1 MSMSLFDQVVNESY
15 SADLGGYSYDSLDA
29 AEESYIND
37 VITDDPVT
45 LFQYTGE
52 CSNAIMALEAA
63 EARME
68 GMMCVKFMNA
78 RSASDEVAMEE
89 TVATMEGFVGNMW
102 ETLKEIV
109 KKAYAAIKAFLI
121 KVWNKFKSYGN
132 VVRAM
137 LTKYGDVLRHKRVP
151 GLNVKWEEIKLTE
164 AEPIM
169 EKHLTTCSNIIEYLK
184 KEYSRVEGAHKND
197 SSYYEDKDPRA
208 VLATHKTV
216 NNGTTVNHWKG
227 GKLVGQSVTNKL
239 PTPGDIED
247 ELEAAIY
254 PEKASTDQELE
265 KPFEKI
271 RPEAIKAA
279 DSSSYKTYMDR
290 FMAIGNKRYQADMKC
305 IQDLK
310 REFHKEKSA
319 YSGVGASHI
328 HTEIRRCL
336 NAEIT
341 IINICTHAMTTA
353 AKRMQ
358 SQAISAC
365 RKAIMHHGTEGDGA
379 TYAGES
385 YAPSGTTYF
394 DSLMGNLGY

>member
-1 MSMSLFDQVVNESY
+1 MNMSLFDQVVNESY
-15 SADLGGYSYDSLDA
+15 SADLGGYSADSLDA

-109 KKAYAAIKAFLI
+109 KKAYAAVKAFLI

-151 GLNVKWEEIKLTE
+151 GLRVKWEKINIMA

-169 EKHLTTCSNIIEYLK
+169 MKNLEKCTKMIEQLK
-184 KEYSRVEGAHKND
+184 HMYEGIKGLRQNNPKNP
-197 SSYYEDKDPRA
+197 YADKNPET
-208 VLATHKTV
+208 VLATHQFV
-216 NNGTTVNHWKG
+216 NTGAKG
-227 GKLVGQSVTNKL
+227 VADGL
-239 PTPGDIED
+239 PTPGEIED
-247 ELEAAIY
+247 ELEKEIY

-265 KPFEKI
+265 KPFEEI

-279 DSSSYKTYMDR
+279 DASSYKTYLDR

-305 IQDLK
+305 IEDLK

-319 YSGVGASHI
+319 YSGAGASHI

-336 NAEIT
+336 NAEIS

-358 SQAISAC
+358 SQSISAC

-385 YAPSGTTYF
+385 YTPSGTDYF
-394 DSLMGNLGY
+394 DSLMSNLGY

>member
-1 MSMSLFDQVVNESY
+1 
-15 SADLGGYSYDSLDA
+15 
-29 AEESYIND
+29 
-37 VITDDPVT
+37 
-45 LFQYTGE
+45 
-52 CSNAIMALEAA
+52 
-63 EARME
+63 
-68 GMMCVKFMNA
+68 
-78 RSASDEVAMEE
+78 
-89 TVATMEGFVGNMW
+89 
-102 ETLKEIV
+102 
-109 KKAYAAIKAFLI
+109 
-121 KVWNKFKSYGN
+121 
-132 VVRAM
+132 M

-151 GLNVKWEEIKLTE
+151 GLNVKWEKINITA

-169 EKHLTTCSNIIEYLK
+169 EKHLETCSRMIEYLK
-184 KEYSRVEGAHKND
+184 TEYTRVKTAHTND
-197 SSYYEDKDPRA
+197 PKYYEDKDPNA
-208 VLATHKTV
+208 VLSMHKTV
-216 NNGTTVNHWKG
+216 NRGHNNFWSPKAGVG
-227 GKLVGQSVTNKL
+227 YQKLTSL
-239 PTPGDIED
+239 PKPGDIED

-265 KPFEKI
+265 KPFEEI

-279 DSSSYKTYMDR
+279 DSSSYKSYMDK

-305 IQDLK
+305 IEDLK

-319 YSGVGASHI
+319 YSGAGASHI

-336 NAEIT
+336 NAEIS

-379 TYAGES
+379 TYADES
-385 YAPSGTTYF
+385 YVPSGANYF

>member
-1 MSMSLFDQVVNESY
+1 MNMSLFDQVLNESY

-109 KKAYAAIKAFLI
+109 KKAYAAIKNFLI

-151 GLNVKWEEIKLTE
+151 GLNVKWEKINITA

-169 EKHLTTCSNIIEYLK
+169 EKHLQTCSRMIEGLK
-184 KEYSRVEGAHKND
+184 HEYNEIKDARKVDPKH
-197 SSYYEDKDPRA
+197 YEDKDPNS
-208 VLATHKTV
+208 VLNTHRFV
-216 NNGTTVNHWKG
+216 NQGGTLTWG
-227 GKLVGQSVTNKL
+227 TGKKVHQADLDGL
-239 PTPGDIED
+239 PKAGDIED
-247 ELEAAIY
+247 ELEDAIY

-265 KPFEKI
+265 KPFEQI

-279 DSSSYKTYMDR
+279 DSSSYKTYMDK

-305 IQDLK
+305 IEDLK

-379 TYAGES
+379 TYADES
-385 YAPSGTTYF
+385 YAPSGAAYF